1 MFVFFGFQ
9 IKLEPW
15 NIFWINPER
24 RDRSFRRK
32 GSKHTSDIFCQH
44 PHTHHPPTHTH
55 YKHNQ
60 IRTYI
65 CLSYTPSHTR
75 TCIFYLLLSIWELL
89 ENCKTIFLAIS
100 ISSPSQKS
108 HSIPALSD
116 VIRSHLLHPP
126 CFPIWQFCTLSKTF
140 LAKSG
145 PAGGSPPGRWIL
157 IRTWFR
163 ARKYVWWC
171 FGLKPL

>member
-1 MFVFFGFQ
+1 MFVFFEFQ

-44 PHTHHPPTHTH
+44 PHTHHPHAHTH
-55 YKHNQ
+55 CKHNQ
-60 IRTYI
+60 IRTCI

-89 ENCKTIFLAIS
+89 GNCKTIFLAIS

-126 CFPIWQFCTLSKTF
+126 CFPIWQFYILYF
-140 LAKSG
+140 LKHVFFWQN
-145 PAGGSPPGRWIL
+145 RE
-157 IRTWFR
+157 
-163 ARKYVWWC
+163 
-171 FGLKPL
+171 PLVAHLVDEY

>member
-55 YKHNQ
+55 YKQNQ
-60 IRTYI
+60 IRTHIDVYCI
-65 CLSYTPSHTR
+65 PPTHTHMHF
-75 TCIFYLLLSIWELL
+75 FYLLLSIWELL
-89 ENCKTIFLAIS
+89 GNCKTIFLAIS

-126 CFPIWQFCTLSKTF
+126 CFPIWQFCTLSKTCLF

-145 PAGGSPPGRWIL
+145 TAGEWIL
-157 IRTWFR
+157 IQNLVRFR
-163 ARKYVWWC
+163 VRKYVWWC

>member
-1 MFVFFGFQ
+1 MFAFFGFQ

-44 PHTHHPPTHTH
+44 PHTHHPHIPIINITKYAHIYVCILYIVYRIPPHTH
-55 YKHNQ
+55 AHAF
-60 IRTYI
+60 
-65 CLSYTPSHTR
+65 
-75 TCIFYLLLSIWELL
+75 FYLLLSIWELL
-89 ENCKTIFLAIS
+89 GNCKTIFLAIS

-145 PAGGSPPGRWIL
+145 TAGGSPGRWIL
-157 IRTWFR
+157 IRNL
-163 ARKYVWWC
+163 V
-171 FGLKPL
+171 LSP